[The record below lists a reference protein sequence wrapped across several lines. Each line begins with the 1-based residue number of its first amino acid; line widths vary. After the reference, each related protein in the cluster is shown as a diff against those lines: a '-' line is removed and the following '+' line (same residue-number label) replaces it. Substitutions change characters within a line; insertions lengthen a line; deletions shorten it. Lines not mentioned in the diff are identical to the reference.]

1 MKVKA
6 RLLCRKGQQEGNIQ
20 IVAYYKDQQK
30 EISLGRKIDKAVW
43 DNERGIAKGPAYQ
56 MLNVQIRN
64 VIRDITAAIDGQIA
78 NKSAIDLNVIFNEVF
93 GVKGSEDHEDREV
106 TLREF
111 LQAFIQEN
119 PDKIDQSSMNSY
131 RTLLKSLIS
140 FDKDDVSLSNLN
152 VDYVNRFY
160 DFLQKAGY
168 KSNTIQ
174 TRFKKLKKLVNTAIT
189 RGLMTEYPF
198 GKGKLTIPS
207 SKADKR
213 KFLVAEEI
221 EKLMAFKPNN
231 ETERKVMMIVRFN
244 LHVGMRIGD
253 VLTLRKKDVIQGEHP
268 TRGTIFRLVKT
279 TSKTE
284 TDINVMLTAQAAEQI
299 VEAGYFKNESDL
311 IFPWLKE
318 EDFANDFIL
327 YKAIS
332 SKTTLFNK
340 TLAQICKN
348 VGIKHISNPLHYNNF
363 TLQYD
368 ILFELQ
374 H

>member
-1 MKVKA
+1 MA
-6 RLLCRKGQQEGNIQ
+6 
-20 IVAYYKDQQK
+20 
-30 EISLGRKIDKAVW
+30 
-43 DNERGIAKGPAYQ
+43 
-56 MLNVQIRN
+56 
-64 VIRDITAAIDGQIA
+64 
-78 NKSAIDLNVIFNEVF
+78 
-93 GVKGSEDHEDREV
+93 
-106 TLREF
+106 
-111 LQAFIQEN
+111 
-119 PDKIDQSSMNSY
+119 
-131 RTLLKSLIS
+131 
-140 FDKDDVSLSNLN
+140 
-152 VDYVNRFY
+152 
-160 DFLQKAGY
+160 
-168 KSNTIQ
+168 
-174 TRFKKLKKLVNTAIT
+174 
-189 RGLMTEYPF
+189 
-198 GKGKLTIPS
+198 KGKLTIPS

-221 EKLMAFKPNN
+221 EKLMAYNPRN

-284 TDINVMLTAQAAEQI
+284 TDINVMLTAQAADQI
-299 VEAGYFKNESDL
+299 VEAGYFKKESDL

-348 VGIKHISNPLHYNNF
+348 VGIKHISSHSLRHTFCTTLVSKGVPLASIAKLVGHTDITTTMIYSQI
-363 TLQYD
+363 LQEAAD
-368 ILFELQ
+368 DAISVLED
-374 H
+374 